1 MNYQFEVNPC
11 NKETMQDLE
20 DEVRTKRDQIEDEV
34 VDGHVGDIIHVL
46 GCTRNRD
53 TKFHCTMEL
62 YWHVKE
68 MTMW

>member
-1 MNYQFEVNPC
+1 
-11 NKETMQDLE
+11 
-20 DEVRTKRDQIEDEV
+20 VRAKRDQIEDEV
-34 VDGHVGDIIHVL
+34 VDGQVGDIIHVL

-53 TKFHCTMEL
+53 TKFHRTMEL